1 MPKPQNAGKA
11 VVQTQ
16 IYLDFNA
23 TAPVL
28 PAVVDAVTHALSV
41 TGNPS
46 SVHQH
51 GREARHLVQTA
62 RQNVAAAVDT
72 SPENVVF
79 TSGGTE
85 SNNVALRSA
94 ISATDRPEMLVA
106 STEHD
111 SVLATAGARNPLL
124 PVQQNGLLDLQ
135 VLDDRLAALAGR
147 AVVSTMLAN
156 NETGIIQPI
165 PEIAEIVHAH
175 DGILHCDAVQAVG
188 KIPVSFPALGADS
201 MAITAHKFGGPK
213 GVGALVLRSG
223 LDFEPEII
231 GGGQEEG
238 RRSGTENVASIAGFG
253 AAAALVPELL
263 SHASRLASMRDD
275 LQSRLEETGS
285 SVYVAGKDVD
295 RLPNTLSVTMPG
307 VPGDTQVMSFDLEG
321 ISISSGAACSSGKVS
336 ISHVLG
342 AMGVDPEVAKC
353 AVRVSLGPN
362 TRDQHIERF
371 LSIWL
376 QLSDRLKAA

>member
-1 MPKPQNAGKA
+1 M
-11 VVQTQ
+11 VQTQ

-51 GREARHLVQTA
+51 GREARHLVQMA

-72 SPENVVF
+72 SPENVIF

-94 ISATDRPEMLVA
+94 TSAADGTEMLVA

-111 SVLATAGARNPLL
+111 SVLATAGGRTPLL

-135 VLDDRLAALAGR
+135 VLDERLAALAGR

-165 PEIAEIVHAH
+165 PAIAEIVHAH
-175 DGILHCDAVQAVG
+175 DGLLHCDAVQAVG
-188 KIPVSFPALGADS
+188 KIPVSFPDLGADS

-275 LQSRLEETGS
+275 LQSQLKETAS
-285 SVYVAGKDVD
+285 PVYVAGENVD

-336 ISHVLG
+336 ISHVLA
-342 AMGVDPEVAKC
+342 AMGIDPEVAKC
-353 AVRVSLGPN
+353 AVRISLGPS
-362 TRDQHIERF
+362 TQDQHIEKF
-371 LSIWL
+371 LSIWM
-376 QLSDRLKAA
+376 QLSNRLKAA

>member
-1 MPKPQNAGKA
+1 M
-11 VVQTQ
+11 VQTQ

-51 GREARHLVQTA
+51 GREARHLVQMA

-72 SPENVVF
+72 SPENVIF

-94 ISATDRPEMLVA
+94 TSAADGTEMLVA

-111 SVLATAGARNPLL
+111 SVLATAGGRTPLL

-135 VLDDRLAALAGR
+135 VLDERLAALAGR

-165 PEIAEIVHAH
+165 PAIAEIVHAH
-175 DGILHCDAVQAVG
+175 DGLLHCDAVQAVG
-188 KIPVSFPALGADS
+188 KIPVSFPDLGADS

-275 LQSRLEETGS
+275 LQSQLKETAS
-285 SVYVAGKDVD
+285 PVYVAGEDVD

-336 ISHVLG
+336 ISHVLA
-342 AMGVDPEVAKC
+342 AMGIDPEVAKC
-353 AVRVSLGPN
+353 AVRISLGPS
-362 TRDQHIERF
+362 TQDQHIEKF
-371 LSIWL
+371 LSIWM
-376 QLSDRLKAA
+376 QLSNRLKAA

>member
-28 PAVVDAVTHALSV
+28 PAVVDAVTHALSI

-51 GREARHLVQTA
+51 GRQARHLVQTA

-94 ISATDRPEMLVA
+94 INATAGTEMLVA

-111 SVLATAGARNPLL
+111 SVLATAGERNPLL

-135 VLDDRLAALAGR
+135 ALDERLAALAGR

-175 DGILHCDAVQAVG
+175 NGILHCDAVQAIG
-188 KIPVSFPALGADS
+188 KIPVSFPDLGVDS

-263 SHASRLASMRDD
+263 SHATRLASMRDD
-275 LQSRLEETGS
+275 LQSRLEETAS

-307 VPGDTQVMSFDLEG
+307 VPGDAQVMSFDLEG

-336 ISHVLG
+336 VSHVLA

-353 AVRVSLGPN
+353 AVRVSLGPG

-371 LSIWL
+371 LSIWM